1 MPPTAPNKIDLR
13 FSRCH
18 GQAKQLLTD
27 AERIGIFDARR
38 MGAAP
43 RHLALLAAQ
52 PGNLAGS
59 NRARQGGM
67 GSNDRGVV
75 TAREGLSSGQ

>member
-1 MPPTAPNKIDLR
+1 MRPTAPNKIDLR

-18 GQAKQLLTD
+18 GEAKQLLTD

-52 PGNLAGS
+52 PRNLAGAT
-59 NRARQGGM
+59 RARQGRVGP
-67 GSNDRGVV
+67 NDLGAV
-75 TAREGLSSGQ
+75 TA